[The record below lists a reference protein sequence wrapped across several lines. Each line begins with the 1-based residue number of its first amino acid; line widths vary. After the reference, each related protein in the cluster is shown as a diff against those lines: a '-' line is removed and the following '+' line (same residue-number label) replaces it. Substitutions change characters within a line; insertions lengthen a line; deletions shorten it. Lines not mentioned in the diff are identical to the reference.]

1 MRLSNLLEAL
11 PEDLAPTRASLETL
25 RVNPLIRGVSYDSRS
40 VSPGDLFVALPGANQ
55 DGHDYLEQAVQ
66 LGAVAL
72 LVQDLPSTHTKLD
85 IPIAVVPDPRR
96 ALAPISAEFFGQ
108 PAHELR
114 LVGITGTNGK
124 TSTAYLIE
132 SILAHAG
139 IPVGL
144 IGTVECRYAG
154 EHIRAVNTTPESLD
168 LHRMLRDM
176 RTRNIES
183 VVMEVSSHGLEL
195 GRVRGCRFEVG
206 IFTNLTQDHLDFH
219 GSMDAYR
226 RAKLRLF
233 EEHLTPGAT
242 AVVNH
247 DDPASDEICA
257 AARAAG
263 ARVLRTSCDANTTA
277 EIRLLDAR
285 CEMDGSHARIV
296 LPSGPLEIDMP
307 LLGDFNLE
315 NLLIACATAEALGIK
330 PETIQRGIAECPQVP
345 GRVERVGTH
354 LVNQPTVIVDYA
366 HTPDAIDK
374 LLRSLRPLTNGYL
387 ITLFGCGGDRDRSKR
402 PQMAKAVARWSD
414 RVIAT
419 SDNPRTEDPAE
430 ILEDVEGGLS
440 ELDAVESFESGGAL
454 GCYTVRID
462 RREGIELAVATARPQ
477 DLVVLAGK
485 GHEDYQ
491 IIGHKRFPFDDRDEA
506 MRCLTQRSDA

>member
-1 MRLSNLLEAL
+1 MRLSSLLDAL
-11 PEDLAPTRASLETL
+11 PEDLAPTEASLETL
-25 RVNPLIRGVSYDSRS
+25 RGNPLIRGVSYDSRS
-40 VSPGDLFVALPGANQ
+40 VSPGDLFVAFSGANQ
-55 DGHDYLEQAVQ
+55 DGHDYLEEAAQ

-72 LVQDLPSTHTKLD
+72 LVQNLPPTHTKLD

-168 LHRMLRDM
+168 LQRMLRDM
-176 RTRNIES
+176 RTRNIEA

-195 GRVRGCRFEVG
+195 GRVRGCNFEVG
-206 IFTNLTQDHLDFH
+206 VFTNLTQDHLDFH

-233 EEHLTPGAT
+233 EEHLTPAAT

-257 AARAAG
+257 TARAAG
-263 ARVLRTSCDANTTA
+263 ARVLRTSCDAN
-277 EIRLLDAR
+277 
-285 CEMDGSHARIV
+285 
-296 LPSGPLEIDMP
+296 
-307 LLGDFNLE
+307 
-315 NLLIACATAEALGIK
+315 ATAKSACSTPAAKWTGVVRGSLSPAAL
-330 PETIQRGIAECPQVP
+330 
-345 GRVERVGTH
+345 
-354 LVNQPTVIVDYA
+354 
-366 HTPDAIDK
+366 
-374 LLRSLRPLTNGYL
+374 
-387 ITLFGCGGDRDRSKR
+387 
-402 PQMAKAVARWSD
+402 
-414 RVIAT
+414 
-419 SDNPRTEDPAE
+419 
-430 ILEDVEGGLS
+430 
-440 ELDAVESFESGGAL
+440 
-454 GCYTVRID
+454 
-462 RREGIELAVATARPQ
+462 
-477 DLVVLAGK
+477 
-485 GHEDYQ
+485 
-491 IIGHKRFPFDDRDEA
+491 
-506 MRCLTQRSDA
+506 